1 MFRVDFSIQ
10 KIYARM
16 QARVVPGV
24 FIGHVRVWLDKNVPL
39 LVEAIGDL
47 KMPRAGHPILLV
59 CRYDTSGSMPVQF
72 ISYVPLFFSCNAVR
86 EDMAVCPAC
95 GYAPATFRFPLINNS
110 DGMNPSET
118 RTNALA
124 LYPED
129 SREAAALLKQA
140 VPLMVRHNIPPNPV
154 HYALWYTYSK
164 GVEPELNRHL
174 DRVVKD
180 FDSFPP
186 ESASKLFRE
195 YIIRDE
201 LEDAR
206 AGQQQAI
213 NLVDGMERD
222 VSRSVSGSRDY
233 QDSLGHCLEMLEAP
247 LDTNLPNIL
256 NELQQSTQLMQD
268 QQALFLFQLR
278 AAQNE
283 IKALRDKL
291 ESTSRAATLDGLTQV
306 LNRNAFNRV
315 LEKAMRKAPETV
327 ALVMLDIDHFKQ
339 FNDQYGHPLGDRVL
353 EHVGQ
358 VLRNALPAEAVAARY
373 GGEEFCVILQGCT
386 DLDSARAFAEQLRL
400 KIQSLRIKARVTD
413 TVLDTIT
420 ASFGVALSKAGDTL
434 ETLVTRADDA
444 LYRAKRN
451 GRNRVQ

>member
-1 MFRVDFSIQ
+1 
-10 KIYARM
+10 
-16 QARVVPGV
+16 
-24 FIGHVRVWLDKNVPL
+24 
-39 LVEAIGDL
+39 
-47 KMPRAGHPILLV
+47 
-59 CRYDTSGSMPVQF
+59 
-72 ISYVPLFFSCNAVR
+72 
-86 EDMAVCPAC
+86 
-95 GYAPATFRFPLINNS
+95 
-110 DGMNPSET
+110 MNPSET
-118 RTNALA
+118 RSNALA

-283 IKALRDKL
+283 IKTLRDKL

-315 LEKAMRKAPETV
+315 LEKAMRKAPEKV
-327 ALVMLDIDHFKQ
+327 ALIMLDIDHFKQ

-358 VLRNALPAEAVAARY
+358 VLRKSLPPEAVAARY

-386 DLDSARAFAEQLRL
+386 DLDSARTFAEQLRL
-400 KIQSLRIKARVTD
+400 RIQSLRIKARVTD

-420 ASFGVALSKAGDTL
+420 ASFGVALSKADDTL
-434 ETLVTRADDA
+434 ESLVTRADDA
-444 LYRAKRN
+444 LYLAKRN